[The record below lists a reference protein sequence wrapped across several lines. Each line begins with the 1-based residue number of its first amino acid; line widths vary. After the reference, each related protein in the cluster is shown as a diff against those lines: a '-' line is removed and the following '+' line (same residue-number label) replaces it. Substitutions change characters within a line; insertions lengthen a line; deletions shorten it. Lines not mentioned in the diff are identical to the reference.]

1 MSDGLNVAAELAK
14 LRGEMT
20 TSLARIEGQ
29 LNQIVTM
36 DAQRARDI
44 DALEARVA
52 ALEARRIP
60 WPLVAA
66 VSGAVSAVGA
76 VVGILAQ

>member
-1 MSDGLNVAAELAK
+1 MSDGLNVAAELAS
-14 LRGEMT
+14 LRGDMNT
-20 TSLARIEGQ
+20 GFARIEGQ
-29 LNQIVTM
+29 LGQLVQA
-36 DAQRARDI
+36 DAQRAKDI
-44 DALEARVA
+44 AELETRVA

-76 VVGILAQ
+76 VVGVMVQ